1 MLKYKDKEM
10 AIPKVLR
17 NNITKY
23 LGIIPKLSRKDFKQ
37 LVAEQGGL
45 ENTIIYLKNRLNE
58 IPAYKKTLKVKGYY
72 EKKVQKKADEKK
84 KNVSASKI
92 QTQYSRNKLFRT
104 TPTKVWESWFKYK
117 LVNPSYKEYVEHLDI
132 EVLRTKFELNV
143 PYVSQLNR
151 FIEYFQFYKVASF
164 IESKLKELKSMKL
177 CISYSLFTGI
187 EDVEGDESVW
197 KKTLKSKTIL
207 TKSDIFKYL
216 EDVYVSFE
224 EVAKKPYG
232 RILGLNDVNI
242 IFTKVKPLSGSSYIK
257 LPDWIANKK
266 AVINIKNENDNL
278 CFLYSVMCGLYKI
291 CDDKNND
298 RTSKYT
304 NYINERLLK
313 YDDKDMPMMV
323 NKIIHFEK
331 RNQLR
336 INVFGVENRSIFP
349 IYTTANRGIDNYPE
363 INLLYITKG
372 ENSHYT
378 YIKNWNRLMCN
389 IGDKNENFVCNL
401 CCGFTTTSKQAL
413 DKHKN

>member
-1 MLKYKDKEM
+1 
-10 AIPKVLR
+10 
-17 NNITKY
+17 
-23 LGIIPKLSRKDFKQ
+23 
-37 LVAEQGGL
+37 
-45 ENTIIYLKNRLNE
+45 LNE

-92 QTQYSRNKLFRT
+92 QTQYLRNKLFRT

-132 EVLRTKFELNV
+132 DVLRTKFELNI

-151 FIEYFQFYKVASF
+151 VIEYFQFYKVASF

-266 AVINIKNENDNL
+266 AVINIKNESDNL
-278 CFLYSVMCGLYKI
+278 YFLYYVMYGLYKI

-304 NYINERLLK
+304 NYINER
-313 YDDKDMPMMV
+313 
-323 NKIIHFEK
+323 
-331 RNQLR
+331 QL
-336 INVFGVENRSIFP
+336 
-349 IYTTANRGIDNYPE
+349 
-363 INLLYITKG
+363 
-372 ENSHYT
+372 
-378 YIKNWNRLMCN
+378 
-389 IGDKNENFVCNL
+389 
-401 CCGFTTTSKQAL
+401 
-413 DKHKN
+413 